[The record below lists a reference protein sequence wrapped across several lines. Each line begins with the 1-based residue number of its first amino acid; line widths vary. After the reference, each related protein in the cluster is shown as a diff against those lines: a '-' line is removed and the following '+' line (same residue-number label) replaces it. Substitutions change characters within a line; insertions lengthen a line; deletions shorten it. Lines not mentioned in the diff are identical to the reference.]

1 MVRIMG
7 VSGWYLYI
15 GIFLCCLGVTLPV
28 GIIMVVYYFYKHF
41 MDNGIKVRHVND
53 ELPDEED
60 RAAQTESPYNFKGN
74 MGDLHNKEQ
83 YI

>member
-1 MVRIMG
+1 
-7 VSGWYLYI
+7 
-15 GIFLCCLGVTLPV
+15 
-28 GIIMVVYYFYKHF
+28 MVVYYFYKHF

>member
-1 MVRIMG
+1 
-7 VSGWYLYI
+7 
-15 GIFLCCLGVTLPV
+15 
-28 GIIMVVYYFYKHF
+28 MVVYFFYKQF

-60 RAAQTESPYNFKGN
+60 RAAQKESPYNFKGN